1 VKTWRRRADA
11 ERCGFLVGC
20 CAPATLGDQLAG
32 MRPRVA
38 FALLVGAVLCLILA
52 VFPFQTETRLV
63 GLGGLVVFVLMYV
76 AERRRGHE
84 TG

>member
-1 VKTWRRRADA
+1 VWV
-11 ERCGFLVGC
+11 LLGC
-20 CAPATLGDQLAG
+20 CAPATLGDELAG
-32 MRPRVA
+32 MRPRVE
-38 FALLVGAVLCLILA
+38 FALLVGALLCLILA

>member
-1 VKTWRRRADA
+1 
-11 ERCGFLVGC
+11 
-20 CAPATLGDQLAG
+20 
-32 MRPRVA
+32 MRPRVE

-84 TG
+84 TR